1 MACHHKVF
9 HWQQRQN
16 MILREQI
23 LKQLQA
29 KKASLLAFEDEYQQ
43 EAQAYAKALQALCQL
58 SLPGLEAR
66 LARHETCGA
75 LPTPEFE
82 AEPEPC
88 RHFVPQFGNHTE
100 ARAWAC
106 DALLDHTIVAVD
118 GSQILPSSESRIPL
132 AAVQVAWFANLHA
145 RAGRYRKEIA
155 FELLAPEVLL
165 GDGQGEQ
172 QFSEQAVSFQRFRL
186 EVETLCR
193 VMREIAADAAQMR
206 KLPLA
211 FFDSSIVISFVEQL
225 HDGLRQQ
232 YIDLV
237 LRLLRCS
244 EETRVPVVGYVAT
257 SHARDLAKLLSVCF
271 DLREAER
278 VHDAQLLSA
287 AMAWGARSPF
297 YICARG
303 SARKNQKSVLES
315 FGEYRRQVGFVYLKT
330 SAAAP
335 PARLEIPLW
344 VYEAGLL
351 EEVLNLVRAEVI
363 VGNGYPY
370 ALETADATAVISGR
384 DHEAFYE
391 ILQRFAD
398 AEGLA
403 LRVSPKSASKARRR

>member
-1 MACHHKVF
+1 
-9 HWQQRQN
+9 

-23 LKQLQA
+23 LKQLKA
-29 KKASLLAFEDEYQQ
+29 KKPSLLAFEEQYQH
-43 EAQAYAKALQALCQL
+43 ETRAYENAMHELCQL
-58 SLPGLEAR
+58 SLSTLKTR
-66 LARHETCGA
+66 LAKHETCGA
-75 LPTPEFE
+75 FPTREFE
-82 AEPEPC
+82 AAAAPC
-88 RHFVPQFGNHTE
+88 RSFARQFANHTE

-106 DALLDHTIVAVD
+106 DVLLDHVTLAVD
-118 GSQILPSSESRIPL
+118 GSQILPSSEVSIPL
-132 AAVQVAWFANLHA
+132 AAVQVAWFTNAHT
-145 RAGRYRKEIA
+145 RAGSYVKDIA
-155 FELLAPEVLL
+155 FELLSPEILS
-165 GDGQGEQ
+165 GDLQGERL
-172 QFSEQAVSFQRFRL
+172 FSEQAVSFQRFKL
-186 EVETLCR
+186 EVEALCR
-193 VMREIAADAAQMR
+193 MMGEIAADAEQMR

-232 YIDLV
+232 YVDLV
-237 LRLLRCS
+237 LQLLRCS

-257 SHARDLAKLLSVCF
+257 SHARDLAQLLALCF

-287 AMAWGARSPF
+287 GMTWGARSPF

-303 SARKNQKSVLES
+303 SARNNQKSVLEN
-315 FGEYRRQVGFVYLKT
+315 FGEYRRKVGFVYLKT

-351 EEVLNLVRAEVI
+351 EEVVDLVRAEVI

-391 ILQRFAD
+391 ILQRFAE
-398 AEGLA
+398 AEGIV
-403 LRVSPKSASKARRR
+403 LRVSPKVASKTRRR